1 MTSTFYPVCLA
12 TLVLL
17 SPSPLLAQIGNGNG
31 GNNGGNQNAA
41 GIEINPQGV
50 VSTTVP
56 HREATTVLEA
66 RKREYLEEKLP
77 AGLVESTEQRVLSLR
92 EVEQQVARAL
102 AAGEEVPLAV
112 QALGGLMR
120 VDEVIVDVAGRDVLL
135 VGPAE
140 GFVPDSQGRLLGVE
154 SDRPPLLL
162 DDLVVAL
169 RSVMS
174 GEETIGCSI
183 DPSNENMARLQQ
195 YLRQNS
201 SPTTS
206 SGAAQRYKVM
216 SQILGQQDI
225 SIWGVPRNTHFS
237 TILVEADLRMK
248 RISLGIE
255 PAGVKGIRSHLSLL
269 APQGN
274 SLQRWWF
281 VPRYEP
287 LQTNADR
294 TMFRLAGPRVQ
305 LLAQEE
311 FSNAGGQ
318 RFDSAQTRESTEKFA
333 MLFSNHYDKLA
344 AKQPAFAEL
353 QNLFDLAVVAALI
366 RTEGWQQRLNWP
378 METFLTSSQLPLG
391 RYPEPRTVSSVA
403 TTRKVGRVML
413 GLVGGVTMDVNPVVR
428 QSRVDPGVPARPP
441 IPPRTSEWLFWNAAT
456 TD

>member
-318 RFDSAQTRESTEKFA
+318 RFDSAQTRESTEEFA

-353 QNLFDLAVVAALI
+353 QNL
-366 RTEGWQQRLNWP
+366 
-378 METFLTSSQLPLG
+378 
-391 RYPEPRTVSSVA
+391 
-403 TTRKVGRVML
+403 
-413 GLVGGVTMDVNPVVR
+413 
-428 QSRVDPGVPARPP
+428 
-441 IPPRTSEWLFWNAAT
+441 
-456 TD
+456 